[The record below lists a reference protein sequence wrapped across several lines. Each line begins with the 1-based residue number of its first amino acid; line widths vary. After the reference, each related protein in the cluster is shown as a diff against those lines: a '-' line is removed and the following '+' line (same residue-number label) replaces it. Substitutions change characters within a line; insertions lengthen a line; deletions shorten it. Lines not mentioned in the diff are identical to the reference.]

1 MPNEKIIEKA
11 ATADKKPLTE
21 APKEPVKE
29 AATEPIKAT
38 AKEVEKAK
46 APVTEPKAE
55 ASKPS
60 PKESV
65 QDKSEKPESAA
76 KAPEPPTGA
85 AAIGPT
91 GTAITKLLD
100 SRLTPPDEK
109 ERKALPKPKEGEAFS
124 VLLHP
129 AYLKKAEFN
138 TFSVDRD
145 SDDFKELY
153 KSIELFGVKDPV
165 LARPGK
171 DGLEILS
178 GQRRHLIASELNYP
192 VPTIIQRMDDDDARI
207 LVADGNLHRE
217 KISTYDQS
225 RALRMKVDSM
235 KHKAGRRKK
244 GEAVGTRTDEAVAAE
259 MGVSIAKLHRLLR
272 LSTASREVCALLDDG
287 QLTLS
292 VASVVGQ
299 LKPEHQ
305 TMLTDLVSIN
315 LKPSAEQVER
325 MRKVERSGRLT
336 EDAMRDIIDDKDI
349 APKPQFV
356 PSVEIVHHA
365 PLSTPTPVPTPAPTP
380 VSITPSIPKS
390 SPTPSVTIST
400 PASAPASEP
409 PKPVTPSIPATVEA
423 PKPAEPDPF
432 VGKQERAE
440 ETRIVLRGDRL
451 RKYFPNVEM
460 TPREIEDSIYDAL
473 EERRQR
479 QERQRQKAEIFKPGK
494 AAPTR

>member
-1 MPNEKIIEKA
+1 MPNESKKTIETTK
-11 ATADKKPLTE
+11 D
-21 APKEPVKE
+21 KEP
-29 AATEPIKAT
+29 
-38 AKEVEKAK
+38 EV
-46 APVTEPKAE
+46 
-55 ASKPS
+55 
-60 PKESV
+60 
-65 QDKSEKPESAA
+65 
-76 KAPEPPTGA
+76 PTGTV
-85 AAIGPT
+85 AIGPT

-100 SRLTPPDEK
+100 SRLTPPGEK
-109 ERKALPKPKEGEAFS
+109 ELKSLPKPKEGEAFS

-145 SDDFKELY
+145 SDDFMELY

-178 GQRRHLIASELNYP
+178 GQRRHLIAAELNYP

-244 GEAVGTRTDEAVAAE
+244 GEAVGSRTDEAVAAE
-259 MGVSIAKLHRLLR
+259 MGISVAKLHRLLR

-305 TMLTDLVSIN
+305 AMLTDLISIN

-325 MRKVERSGRLT
+325 MRKAERSGHLT
-336 EDAMRDIIDDKDI
+336 ENAMRGIIDDKDI
-349 APKPQFV
+349 KPKPQFI
-356 PSVEIVHHA
+356 PSVEIIHDTPPEEPAPIPNAASEPVRVT
-365 PLSTPTPVPTPAPTP
+365 PLS
-380 VSITPSIPKS
+380 IPSEQ
-390 SPTPSVTIST
+390 PSTTFPLLTS
-400 PASAPASEP
+400 SAPSEP
-409 PKPVTPSIPATVEA
+409 PKPMAPPAPAKETAPEIAEA
-423 PKPAEPDPF
+423 DPF
-432 VGKQERAE
+432 AGKQERAE
-440 ETRIVLRGDRL
+440 EMRIVLRGDRL

-460 TPREIEDSIYDAL
+460 TPREIEESIYDAL

-479 QERQRQKAEIFKPGK
+479 QERQRQKTEIFKPGK

>member
-1 MPNEKIIEKA
+1 MPNESKKTIETTK
-11 ATADKKPLTE
+11 DKEPE
-21 APKEPVKE
+21 APSGTV
-29 AATEPIKAT
+29 
-38 AKEVEKAK
+38 
-46 APVTEPKAE
+46 
-55 ASKPS
+55 
-60 PKESV
+60 
-65 QDKSEKPESAA
+65 
-76 KAPEPPTGA
+76 
-85 AAIGPT
+85 AIGPT

-100 SRLTPPDEK
+100 SRLTPPSEK
-109 ERKALPKPKEGEAFS
+109 DVESLPKPKEGEAFS

-178 GQRRHLIASELNYP
+178 GQRRHLIAAELNYP

-244 GEAVGTRTDEAVAAE
+244 GEAVGSRTDEAVAAE
-259 MGVSIAKLHRLLR
+259 MGISVAKLHRLLR

-305 TMLTDLVSIN
+305 AMLTDLISIN

-325 MRKVERSGRLT
+325 MRKAERSGHLT
-336 EDAMRDIIDDKDI
+336 ENAMRGIIDDKDI
-349 APKPQFV
+349 KPKPQFI
-356 PSVEIVHHA
+356 PSVEIIHDTPSEEPAPIPNAASEPVRIT
-365 PLSTPTPVPTPAPTP
+365 PLSIPREEPSATIPLPT
-380 VSITPSIPKS
+380 S
-390 SPTPSVTIST
+390 
-400 PASAPASEP
+400 SAPSEP
-409 PKPVTPSIPATVEA
+409 PKPTAPPIPTKETAPEIAEA
-423 PKPAEPDPF
+423 DPF

-460 TPREIEDSIYDAL
+460 TPREIEESIYDAL

>member
-1 MPNEKIIEKA
+1 MPNESKKTIETTK
-11 ATADKKPLTE
+11 D
-21 APKEPVKE
+21 KEPDV
-29 AATEPIKAT
+29 
-38 AKEVEKAK
+38 
-46 APVTEPKAE
+46 
-55 ASKPS
+55 PS
-60 PKESV
+60 G
-65 QDKSEKPESAA
+65 
-76 KAPEPPTGA
+76 T

-91 GTAITKLLD
+91 GTAITKLLE
-100 SRLTPPDEK
+100 SRLTPPSEK
-109 ERKALPKPKEGEAFS
+109 DVKSLPKPKEGEAFS

-178 GQRRHLIASELNYP
+178 GQRRHLIAAELNYP
-192 VPTIIQRMDDDDARI
+192 MPTIIQRMDDDDARI

-244 GEAVGTRTDEAVAAE
+244 GEAVGARTDETVAAE

-272 LSTASREVCALLDDG
+272 LATASREVCALLDDG

-305 TMLTDLVSIN
+305 TMLTDLISIN

-336 EDAMRDIIDDKDI
+336 ENAMRDIIDDKDI
-349 APKPQFV
+349 APKSKFV
-356 PSVEIVHHA
+356 PSVEIIHHA
-365 PLSTPTPVPTPAPTP
+365 PMSTPTPVPTP
-380 VSITPSIPKS
+380 VSITPSIPKPD
-390 SPTPSVTIST
+390 PTPSITLPT
-400 PASAPASEP
+400 PTSAPASEP
-409 PKPVTPSIPATVEA
+409 PKPVTPSVPAKAEA

-460 TPREIEDSIYDAL
+460 TPREIEESIYDAL

-479 QERQRQKAEIFKPGK
+479 QERQRQKAEIFKSGK

>member
-11 ATADKKPLTE
+11 TTTNKKPVAET
-21 APKEPVKE
+21 PKEPVNSS
-29 AATEPIKAT
+29 
-38 AKEVEKAK
+38 AKEDEKVKAADKAK
-46 APVTEPKAE
+46 
-55 ASKPS
+55 
-60 PKESV
+60 
-65 QDKSEKPESAA
+65 KPEPATKVPD
-76 KAPEPPTGA
+76 KAPEPPTGT

-192 VPTIIQRMDDDDARI
+192 VPTIIQHMDDDDARI

-244 GEAVGTRTDEAVAAE
+244 GEAVGTRTDETVAAE

-299 LKPEHQ
+299 LRPEHQ
-305 TMLTDLVSIN
+305 TMLTDLISIN

-336 EDAMRDIIDDKDI
+336 ENTMRDIIDDKDI
-349 APKPQFV
+349 APKPRLV
-356 PSVEIVHHA
+356 PSVEIIHHA
-365 PLSTPTPVPTPAPTP
+365 PMTTPTPVI
-380 VSITPSIPKS
+380 VTPSIPKP
-390 SPTPSVTIST
+390 SPTPSITIPT
-400 PASAPASEP
+400 PASIPASEP
-409 PKPVTPSIPATVEA
+409 PKPVTPSVPAKAEV
-423 PKPAEPDPF
+423 PKPTEPDPF

-460 TPREIEDSIYDAL
+460 TPREIEESIYDAL

-479 QERQRQKAEIFKPGK
+479 QERQRQKAEIFKSGK
-494 AAPTR
+494 TAPTR

>member
-1 MPNEKIIEKA
+1 MPNEKTIEKA

-21 APKEPVKE
+21 TPKEPVKV
-29 AATEPIKAT
+29 AAAEPSKAT
-38 AKEVEKAK
+38 AKEGERAK
-46 APVTEPKAE
+46 TP
-55 ASKPS
+55 
-60 PKESV
+60 
-65 QDKSEKPESAA
+65 D

-109 ERKALPKPKEGEAFS
+109 ELKALPKPKEGEAFS

-171 DGLEILS
+171 NGLEILS

-244 GEAVGTRTDEAVAAE
+244 GETVGTRTDETVAAE

-272 LSTASREVCALLDDG
+272 LSTARREVCALLDDG

-305 TMLTDLVSIN
+305 TMLTDLISIN

-336 EDAMRDIIDDKDI
+336 ENAMRDIIDDKDI
-349 APKPQFV
+349 APKPKLV
-356 PSVEIVHHA
+356 PSVEIVHHT
-365 PLSTPTPVPTPAPTP
+365 PMSTPTPVPTPAP
-380 VSITPSIPKS
+380 VSVTPSIPKP
-390 SPTPSVTIST
+390 SPTPSVTIPTPTST
-400 PASAPASEP
+400 PAGEP
-409 PKPVTPSIPATVEA
+409 PKPVTPSVPATVEG

-460 TPREIEDSIYDAL
+460 TPREIEESIYDAL

-494 AAPTR
+494 TAPTR

>member
-1 MPNEKIIEKA
+1 MPNESKKTIETTK
-11 ATADKKPLTE
+11 D
-21 APKEPVKE
+21 KEPDV
-29 AATEPIKAT
+29 
-38 AKEVEKAK
+38 
-46 APVTEPKAE
+46 
-55 ASKPS
+55 
-60 PKESV
+60 
-65 QDKSEKPESAA
+65 
-76 KAPEPPTGA
+76 PTGT

-109 ERKALPKPKEGEAFS
+109 EFRALPKPKEGEAFS

-244 GEAVGTRTDEAVAAE
+244 GETVGTRTDETVASE

-305 TMLTDLVSIN
+305 TMLTDLISID

-325 MRKVERSGRLT
+325 MRKAERSGHLT
-336 EDAMRDIIDDKDI
+336 ENAMRGIIDDKDI
-349 APKPQFV
+349 KPKPQFI
-356 PSVEIVHHA
+356 PSVEIIHDTPPEESTPISDAAAEPVRIT
-365 PLSTPTPVPTPAPTP
+365 PLSIPHKEPSTTIPLPT
-380 VSITPSIPKS
+380 S
-390 SPTPSVTIST
+390 
-400 PASAPASEP
+400 SAPSEP
-409 PKPVTPSIPATVEA
+409 PKPMAPPIPTKEIAPEIAEA
-423 PKPAEPDPF
+423 DPF

-460 TPREIEDSIYDAL
+460 TPREIEESIYDAL

-494 AAPTR
+494 AAPAR